1 MSTGEIHR
9 FPPHPPQ
16 GGITLVET
24 MTTLAVASILLT
36 AAIPPM
42 QDFVIRTRMSVE
54 VNNFVASLYLA
65 RSEAVKRLQ
74 DVSLCPTTN
83 GASCDTS
90 TDFDWS
96 KGWMV
101 YADRD
106 NSNTFSNGDV
116 VLQRNAKMPFK
127 NDAGHTKFI
136 TFNPRGSSN
145 AGSFT
150 FSDDDGIAETRC
162 VTGSP
167 DGRSYV
173 SSGACS

>member
-1 MSTGEIHR
+1 MGTGEITR
-9 FPPHPPQ
+9 FPHLPPQ
-16 GGITLVET
+16 GGLTLVET

-65 RSEAVKRLQ
+65 RSEAVKRLR

-83 GASCDTS
+83 GTSCDTS
-90 TDFDWS
+90 SSYDWS

-101 YADRD
+101 YADVD
-106 NSNTFSNGDV
+106 NSDSFTAGDE
-116 VLQRNAKMPFK
+116 VLQQNPKIPFK
-127 NDAGHTKFI
+127 NNGNIKFI

-145 AGSFT
+145 GGSFT
-150 FSDDDGIAETRC
+150 FLDTRGTAETHC
-162 VTGSP
+162 VTLSS
-167 DGRSYV
+167 DGRTYAA
-173 SSGACS
+173 SGACP